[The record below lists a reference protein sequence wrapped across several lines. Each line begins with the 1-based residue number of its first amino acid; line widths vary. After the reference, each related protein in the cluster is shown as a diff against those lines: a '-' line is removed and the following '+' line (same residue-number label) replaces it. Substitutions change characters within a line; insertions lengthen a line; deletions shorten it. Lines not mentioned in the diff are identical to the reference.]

1 MAFLNEQDYTVQV
14 RTEISKIIDPTLDRA
29 KLIAAEKM
37 AIDQIKNHI
46 AGRCDITKIFVDAP
60 ATGQPDER
68 DMYIVMLTI
77 DIALYH
83 LWCKEGGN
91 NIPKTRELRY
101 NDALKWLQDVQ
112 RGKPNNLPQIT
123 NDEGVVLNDVKIW
136 SRRKLEDQ
144 QY

>member
-1 MAFLNEQDYTVQV
+1 MAFLKETDYTVQI
-14 RTEISKIIDPTLDRA
+14 RTEIAKIIDPTLDRA

-37 AIDQIKNHI
+37 AIDQIRNHI
-46 AGRCDITKIFVDAP
+46 AGRCDIAKVFIDAP
-60 ATGQPDER
+60 TSGEDLR
-68 DMYIVMLTI
+68 DMYVVMLTI

-91 NIPKTRELRY
+91 NMPKTRELRY

-112 RGKPNNLPQIT
+112 KGNPNNLPQVT
-123 NDEGVVLNDVKIW
+123 AENGAVLEDVKIW
-136 SRRKLEDQ
+136 SRRTLEDN